1 MQPEPSAT
9 SASDAPLAGRP
20 EASEEPRD
28 ATCGGVNGPASPAQ
42 RGRESPLS
50 IDPRLY
56 PVFLRLDGLPVV
68 VVGGGAVA
76 AGKLDGLLEAGAHV
90 TVIAPV
96 ISEQIRARATGEPR
110 DATRGPLSVNRRLA
124 LVHRGFT
131 ASDLDGARWVVA
143 AATPEVNREV
153 AAAATA
159 RGLFVNA
166 VDDVASASAYLGG
179 VIRRGPA
186 VVAIS
191 TGGLAPALAGL
202 VREALDALLPH
213 DLERWVD
220 VARAARAGWKRAGIP
235 IAARRPLLL
244 RALGVLY
251 RSDQAAEPP
260 ELHEQGEAAGSGDS
274 AGLAGGAGSGAPRGI
289 NVPLEVAP

>member
-1 MQPEPSAT
+1 MRPEPSDASAT
-9 SASDAPLAGRP
+9 DAQPADAQP
-20 EASEEPRD
+20 EASPE
-28 ATCGGVNGPASPAQ
+28 A
-42 RGRESPLS
+42 
-50 IDPRLY
+50 RLY

-68 VVGGGAVA
+68 VVGGGPVA
-76 AGKLDGLLEAGAHV
+76 AGKLDGLLEAGARV

-96 ISEQIRARATGEPR
+96 ISAAIRARAVGN
-110 DATRGPLSVNRRLA
+110 GRLA
-124 LVHRGFT
+124 LFHRGFT

-220 VARAARAGWKRAGIP
+220 VARAARAGWKRAGTP

-244 RALGVLY
+244 RALGALY
-251 RSDQAAEPP
+251 RGDQSAEPLDLGLP
-260 ELHEQGEAAGSGDS
+260 REAAS
-274 AGLAGGAGSGAPRGI
+274 
-289 NVPLEVAP
+289 